1 MTEPNPAFDTTHPS
15 GEVLFRSCRGG
26 YLHSVVLG
34 EAAMAADA
42 RRLAEAI
49 ILAADVSFLKA
60 ALEIRGEI
68 VTTGHA
74 PSAAV
79 PTNEDLRVA
88 TERLLAHQLHSAPR
102 SGSAAGH

>member
-1 MTEPNPAFDTTHPS
+1 MTEPDPAFDTTHPS
-15 GEVLFRSCRGG
+15 GDVLFRSCRGG

-34 EAAMAADA
+34 EAAMETDA
-42 RRLAEAI
+42 HRLAEAI

-88 TERLLAHQLHSAPR
+88 TERLLSHQLH
-102 SGSAAGH
+102 AGHRAGEGTGR

>member
-15 GEVLFRSCRGG
+15 GDVLFRSCRGG
-26 YLHSVVLG
+26 YLHSVVLS
-34 EAAMAADA
+34 EAAMTADA
-42 RRLAEAI
+42 QRLAEAI
-49 ILAADVSFLKA
+49 VLAADVSFLKA

-79 PTNEDLRVA
+79 PTHDDFRLA
-88 TERLLAHQLHSAPR
+88 AERLLSHRLYSSHDA
-102 SGSAAGH
+102 SGDGGS

>member
-1 MTEPNPAFDTTHPS
+1 MTEPNPAFDTAHPS
-15 GEVLFRSCRGG
+15 GDVLFRSCRGG
-26 YLHSVVLG
+26 YLHSVALS
-34 EAAMAADA
+34 EAAMAADV

-49 ILAADVSFLKA
+49 VLVADVSFLKA

-68 VTTGHA
+68 VTAGHA

-88 TERLLAHQLHSAPR
+88 TDRLLQHRLHADPR
-102 SGSAAGH
+102 AGSEAGR

>member
-15 GEVLFRSCRGG
+15 GDVLFRSCRGG
-26 YLHSVVLG
+26 YLHSVVLS

-42 RRLAEAI
+42 HRLAEAI
-49 ILAADVSFLKA
+49 VAAADVSFLKA

-79 PTNEDLRVA
+79 PTKDDLRIA
-88 TERLLAHQLHSAPR
+88 AERLLEHQLHTGHR
-102 SGSAAGH
+102 AGGDGRR

>member
-15 GEVLFRSCRGG
+15 GDVLFRSCRGG
-26 YLHSVVLG
+26 YLHSVVLS
-34 EAAMAADA
+34 ESVMEADA

-49 ILAADVSFLKA
+49 VLTADVSFLKA

-68 VTTGHA
+68 VATGHS

-79 PTNEDLRVA
+79 PTTDDLRVA
-88 TERLLAHQLHSAPR
+88 TERLLAHRLHPGADPGR
-102 SGSAAGH
+102 

>member
-15 GEVLFRSCRGG
+15 GDVLFRSCRGG
-26 YLHSVVLG
+26 YLHSVVLS

-42 RRLAEAI
+42 NRLAEAI

-88 TERLLAHQLHSAPR
+88 TEHLLNHQLH
-102 SGSAAGH
+102 AGHRAGDGGER